1 MSYSVMLNSN
11 SVDAKNMIQIRS
23 LLVDLCVAYDV
34 NPANLAGLNIDI
46 VTLDN
51 LNKWIDKLI
60 KLMNVVGNTEDITLE
75 PAGLN

>member
-1 MSYSVMLNSN
+1 MLNSN